1 MTDKTFYQDLLNA
14 QKEIESVDKDGNNPF
29 FKSTYTTLNATIQAC
44 KEILNKYN
52 IIVLQ
57 PIESD
62 ENGVYVCTKLIH
74 TSGDKLESRMRI
86 EKAKANDPQSQGSA
100 ISYARRYS
108 LKSLLTMSDSDDDA
122 EKAMARPAQRPAPQ
136 QRPTPPQP
144 VDHIT
149 KQLLD
154 APCNKCGAKMSLSQ
168 AGKPFC
174 SNLCWKNQ

>member
-1 MTDKTFYQDLLNA
+1 MTDNTFYQDLLSA

-44 KEILNKYN
+44 KEILNKHN

-74 TSGDKLESRMRI
+74 TSGDKLESRMLI
-86 EKAKANDPQSQGSA
+86 EKAKSHDPQAQGSA
-100 ISYARRYS
+100 ITYARRYS

-122 EKAMARPAQRPAPQ
+122 EKAMARPVQSP
-136 QRPTPPQP
+136 PTPQP
-144 VDHIT
+144 LDHVE

-154 APCNKCGAKMSLSQ
+154 APCNKCGGKMLLSKN
-168 AGKPFC
+168 GKPYC
-174 SNLCWKNQ
+174 ANTCWLKNQ